1 MIKLFTDIF
10 RWHMFKKIFTL
21 VLVGCFPWISMVAEE
36 SKTQNIQITEV
47 ESWLEKWAKSNKEV
61 MDAYSKFQAAVEKG
75 VKEHQ
80 LNQADVEK
88 IQKAVSYAAEKHAK
102 QFRNNGRE
110 TPYVVH
116 PIGVAEYVIR
126 IGHVYDV
133 DIIVGALLHDV
144 MDETGANYEEIGAY
158 FGMDVVQYVQEM
170 TVDSSLSV
178 KEQQKQ
184 QIIQAPNQ
192 SKGAT
197 VIKLA
202 DKLHNMHTL
211 MKDPSK
217 GWTQDR
223 LDHHFQWVQAV
234 VNNLP
239 KVSDPLQKEVQNTI
253 ASYWKEQGK

>member
-1 MIKLFTDIF
+1 
-10 RWHMFKKIFTL
+10 MFKKIFTL
-21 VLVGCFPWISMVAEE
+21 VLVGCFPWMGMVAEE
-36 SKTQNIQITEV
+36 NKAQHIQITEV
-47 ESWLEKWAKSNKEV
+47 KGWLEKWAKSNKEV
-61 MDAYSKFQAAVEKG
+61 MDAYSKFQASLAKG
-75 VKEHQ
+75 IKDRK
-80 LNQADVEK
+80 LNEADIEK
-88 IQKAVSYAAEKHAK
+88 IERAVSYAAEKHAK
-102 QFRNNGRE
+102 QFRNNGRS
-110 TPYVVH
+110 TPYIVH
-116 PIGVAEYVIR
+116 PLGVAEYVMR
-126 IGHVYDV
+126 IGDVYDV
-133 DIIVGALLHDV
+133 DIIIGALLHDV
-144 MDETGANYEEIGAY
+144 MDETTASYEEIGAY

-170 TVDSSLSV
+170 TPDPSLSA

-184 QIIQAPNQ
+184 QIIQAQHQ

-239 KVSDPLQKEVQNTI
+239 KASEPLQKEVQNAI
-253 ASYWKEQGK
+253 ASYWQSQGE